1 MITSHQNKTHV
12 YYRKDGNK
20 LGAKKFR
27 LVMYNIEDMVFR
39 NGVYIARH
47 TPLVYIQSNEGY
59 GK

>member
-20 LGAKKFR
+20 LCGRKIRIIQFR
-27 LVMYNIEDMVFR
+27 MEELLFNHQVHRAI
-39 NGVYIARH
+39 H